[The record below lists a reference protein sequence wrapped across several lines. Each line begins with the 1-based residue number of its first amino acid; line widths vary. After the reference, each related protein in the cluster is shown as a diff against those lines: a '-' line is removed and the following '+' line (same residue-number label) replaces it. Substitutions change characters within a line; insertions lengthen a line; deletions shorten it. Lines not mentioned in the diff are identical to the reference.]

1 MSEEVYI
8 KAPCCECNGR
18 VSLPLDAVG
27 MDFNCPHCGAGL
39 QMLLK
44 HVCEHCNGKLS
55 FDNSPEAIG
64 AEVECGHCNKLT
76 TLSPSTFS
84 TDSAEEE
91 SVPEPEDFEEEIT
104 EPEPKEP
111 ESAAVEEELEESEK
125 PKRRGPPRPRSPRR
139 GGGGGPPRPRPKKS
153 AKKPATGGPEAPAK
167 IGRRLAGIGG
177 DSLTEGKAG
186 DQPKLKAPLRQGGP
200 PKRSNKIESADEAR
214 APSPRRETEGGVPN
228 PAEEHSEGNAMD
240 PMSDWAGEETAMTQV
255 ISGNKPAPLSP
266 APVQRQIAG
275 SGGAPPPSGDAAAPA
290 PSFPAIEKPA
300 LAVAGT
306 AASAKDSG
314 EGKDDGG
321 GLSLPKWAVVPLI
334 VMLVLGFVYFVLPTA
349 LEIFDPMLAKKVR
362 QYTRF
367 QFDTAPRR
375 DTSEDFQVN
384 HSATTISQLG
394 NTNGTFYVTG
404 SVENI
409 SSANYQQVEL
419 KIELY
424 DGQGA
429 LLGETLDY
437 TNQLGPN
444 VTWNF
449 KAACLLTNAAS
460 AKVIGVIA
468 RK

>member
-76 TLSPSTFS
+76 TLSPSTFP
-84 TDSAEEE
+84 TDSGEEE
-91 SVPEPEDFEEEIT
+91 AEDFEEGIP
-104 EPEPKEP
+104 EPEEP
-111 ESAAVEEELEESEK
+111 QSAEVEEELEEGEK

-139 GGGGGPPRPRPKKS
+139 GGGPPRPRPKKS

-177 DSLTEGKAG
+177 DSSTEGKAG

-214 APSPRRETEGGVPN
+214 APSPRRDAEGGVPN

-240 PMSDWAGEETAMTQV
+240 PMSDWAGEEAAMTQV

-275 SGGAPPPSGDAAAPA
+275 SGGTPLPSGGAAAPA
-290 PSFPAIEKPA
+290 PSFSAIEKPA

-314 EGKDDGG
+314 DGKDDGG
-321 GLSLPKWAVVPLI
+321 GLSLPKWAEVSLI
-334 VMLVLGFVYFVLPTA
+334 IMVVLGFVYFVLPTA

-367 QFDTAPRR
+367 QFDMAPRR
-375 DTSEDFQVN
+375 DTSEGFQIN

-424 DGQGA
+424 DGQGT

-468 RK
+468 LK

>member
-1 MSEEVYI
+1 
-8 KAPCCECNGR
+8 
-18 VSLPLDAVG
+18 
-27 MDFNCPHCGAGL
+27 
-39 QMLLK
+39 MLLK

-84 TDSAEEE
+84 TDSVEGEAFSEE
-91 SVPEPEDFEEEIT
+91 EDFEEEIT
-104 EPEPKEP
+104 EPEPEEA

-139 GGGGGPPRPRPKKS
+139 GGGGPPPRPRPKKS

-167 IGRRLAGIGG
+167 IGRRLAGIRG
-177 DSLTEGKAG
+177 DSSTEGEAG

-200 PKRSNKIESADEAR
+200 PKRTNKIESADEAR
-214 APSPRRETEGGVPN
+214 APSPRRDTGGGTPH
-228 PAEEHSEGNAMD
+228 PAEELLEGNAMD

-266 APVQRQIAG
+266 APVQRQTAG
-275 SGGAPPPSGDAAAPA
+275 SGGAPPPSSGAAAPA
-290 PSFPAIEKPA
+290 PSFPAIEKPV
-300 LAVAGT
+300 VAGVAT
-306 AASAKDSG
+306 PAKDSSEDKG
-314 EGKDDGG
+314 EGG
-321 GLSLPKWAVVPLI
+321 GLSLPLPKWAVVPLI
-334 VMLVLGFVYFVLPTA
+334 VMVVLGFVYFLLPMA

-375 DTSEDFQVN
+375 DTSEDFQIN

-404 SVENI
+404 SVENV

>member
-27 MDFNCPHCGAGL
+27 VDFNCPHCGAGL

-64 AEVECGHCNKLT
+64 AEIECGHCNNQT

-84 TDSAEEE
+84 TDPGEEDA
-91 SVPEPEDFEEEIT
+91 EDFEEGIP
-104 EPEPKEP
+104 EPEES
-111 ESAAVEEELEESEK
+111 ESAAVEEELEEGEK
-125 PKRRGPPRPRSPRR
+125 PKRRGPPGLRSPRR

-153 AKKPATGGPEAPAK
+153 AKKPAAGGPEAPAK
-167 IGRRLAGIGG
+167 IGRRLAGTGG
-177 DSLTEGKAG
+177 DSSTEGEAG

-214 APSPRRETEGGVPN
+214 APSPRRDTGGAATH
-228 PAEEHSEGNAMD
+228 PAEEQSEGNAMD
-240 PMSDWAGEETAMTQV
+240 PMSDWAGEEAAMTQV

-275 SGGAPPPSGDAAAPA
+275 SGGAPPSGGAAAPA

-300 LAVAGT
+300 LAVAG
-306 AASAKDSG
+306 AATSAKDSG
-314 EGKDDGG
+314 EDGNEGG
-321 GLSLPKWAVVPLI
+321 GRSLPKWAVVPLI
-334 VMLVLGFVYFVLPTA
+334 VMVVLGFVYFVLPMA

-375 DTSEDFQVN
+375 DTSEDFQIN

-424 DGQGA
+424 DGQGT

>member
-104 EPEPKEP
+104 EPEPEEP

-177 DSLTEGKAG
+177 DQKASV
-186 DQPKLKAPLRQGGP
+186 LEA
-200 PKRSNKIESADEAR
+200 KRA
-214 APSPRRETEGGVPN
+214 
-228 PAEEHSEGNAMD
+228 H
-240 PMSDWAGEETAMTQV
+240 
-255 ISGNKPAPLSP
+255 
-266 APVQRQIAG
+266 
-275 SGGAPPPSGDAAAPA
+275 
-290 PSFPAIEKPA
+290 
-300 LAVAGT
+300 
-306 AASAKDSG
+306 
-314 EGKDDGG
+314 
-321 GLSLPKWAVVPLI
+321 VV
-334 VMLVLGFVYFVLPTA
+334 
-349 LEIFDPMLAKKVR
+349 KR
-362 QYTRF
+362 
-367 QFDTAPRR
+367 
-375 DTSEDFQVN
+375 
-384 HSATTISQLG
+384 
-394 NTNGTFYVTG
+394 
-404 SVENI
+404 
-409 SSANYQQVEL
+409 
-419 KIELY
+419 
-424 DGQGA
+424 
-429 LLGETLDY
+429 
-437 TNQLGPN
+437 
-444 VTWNF
+444 
-449 KAACLLTNAAS
+449 
-460 AKVIGVIA
+460 
-468 RK
+468 